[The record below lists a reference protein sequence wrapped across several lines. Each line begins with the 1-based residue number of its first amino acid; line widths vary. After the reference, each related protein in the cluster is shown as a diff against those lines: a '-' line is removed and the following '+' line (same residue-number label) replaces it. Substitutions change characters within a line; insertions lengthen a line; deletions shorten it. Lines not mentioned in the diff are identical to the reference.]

1 MTDPLA
7 GRDEAQA
14 ILRSLADVPDD
25 AFDLGEG
32 ALALAALDRPL
43 VPLDRYRDHL
53 AALATAVDA
62 RAGADVGLPGRA
74 RALAEVIAV
83 DERYQGDALTYD
95 DLQNANMI
103 RVMDRR
109 KGLPVALGILYLDV
123 ARRLG
128 WDACG
133 LSFPGHFL
141 IAVGAGGGRAI
152 LDPFHRGRLCDAA
165 DLRGLLKSMVG
176 AGEELDPSHY
186 APVPNRSV
194 LLRLHNNVKMRRL
207 RARDPAGAVAAIEA
221 MLLFAPGEVALWH
234 EAGLIH
240 GHLGNLR
247 AAAAAIGQAL
257 ERTPDARLRHSLAT
271 LLQDLRS
278 RLN

>member
-1 MTDPLA
+1 MTHPIA
-7 GRDEAQA
+7 GRDEAQS
-14 ILRSLADVPDD
+14 ILRSLAEVPDD

-53 AALATAVDA
+53 AALAAAVDA
-62 RAGADVGLPGRA
+62 RAGDDVGLSGRA

-165 DLRGLLKSMVG
+165 DLRGLLKSVVG

-186 APVPNRSV
+186 APVPSRSV